1 MKGNIFSRKKC
12 CMCGGS
18 LVHDERRHGLF
29 CKKHPQIAAVSKFTV
44 RFGRDIQKQFSN
56 YQNAAQFLNG
66 IRFKTSEGTFDFKD
80 YKAEKPYSFIN
91 LSNKYLNKKRN
102 LKSFKDKKRHI
113 VVAQEYFGE
122 RNIKE
127 ITGADVEDYLFSI
140 ENISEKTR
148 ANYKSSIS
156 DLWKWCLKRQI
167 LNLAQMPYF
176 PEIDY
181 ELGYRNITDLETQR
195 KIVDKVYEM
204 TYKTN
209 PKIWFGIELLST
221 YVNLRPGDLLK
232 LNESDVDEING
243 VLTFR
248 YPTKKKNK
256 LKTTR
261 MIDEHTE
268 TLKDLKE
275 EFPALPHI
283 PFFRHHGG
291 IKGIK
296 PNTVFGP
303 KYFRIRWNAACKE
316 LGIEGLDLYGGT
328 RHTTTTEIARLA
340 GTENARKASAH
351 TTNKAFDRYCQFQEE
366 SAFDMAKIVK
376 SESKKS
382 KIKQFRK
389 KTKKT

>member
-1 MKGNIFSRKKC
+1 MKK
-12 CMCGGS
+12 
-18 LVHDERRHGLF
+18 
-29 CKKHPQIAAVSKFTV
+29 
-44 RFGRDIQKQFSN
+44 
-56 YQNAAQFLNG
+56 
-66 IRFKTSEGTFDFKD
+66 
-80 YKAEKPYSFIN
+80 
-91 LSNKYLNKKRN
+91 N

-113 VVAQEYFGE
+113 VVAQNYFGG

-127 ITGADVEDYLFSI
+127 INGADIEDYLFSI
-140 ENISEKTR
+140 EDISEKTR

-156 DLWKWCLKRQI
+156 DFWKWCHKRQI
-167 LNLAQMPYF
+167 LNLAQMPFF
-176 PEIDY
+176 PDIEF

-195 KIVDKVYEM
+195 KIVDKIYEM
-204 TYKTN
+204 TYEIN
-209 PKIWFGIELLST
+209 PKIWFGVELLST
-221 YVNLRPGDLLK
+221 YVNIRPGDLLK

-248 YPTKKKNK
+248 YPTKRKNK

-261 MIDEHTE
+261 LIDEHIE
-268 TLKDLKE
+268 LLKELKE

-283 PFFRHHGG
+283 LFFRHHGG
-291 IKGIK
+291 MKGIK

-303 KYFRIRWNAACKE
+303 KYIRLKWNAACKE

-366 SAFDMAKIVK
+366 SAFNMAKIVK
-376 SESKKS
+376 DECKKGEV
-382 KIKQFRK
+382 KNIKDFDK
-389 KTKKT
+389 KDK